1 MNNYIKFIEE
11 LFKRGTITNKVYLDA
26 IKKVKVK
33 WLHIFYCLSYLF

>member
-11 LFKRGTITNKVYLDA
+11 LLKRGTITNKVYLDA

-33 WLHIFYCLSYLF
+33 